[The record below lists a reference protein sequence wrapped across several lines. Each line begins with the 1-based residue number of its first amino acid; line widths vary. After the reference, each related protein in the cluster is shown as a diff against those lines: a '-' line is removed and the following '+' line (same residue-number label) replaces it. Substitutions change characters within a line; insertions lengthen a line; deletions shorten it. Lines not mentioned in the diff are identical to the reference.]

1 MMFDYS
7 QIPIAVK
14 WIAGVLIAGFI
25 AQFGRMLAEYLVR
38 RYRGK
43 RAPHGKSDVQEVKK
57 AGQDELRHD
66 DAALSS
72 KTRKKE
78 LKTIQKLRKKTR

>member
-1 MMFDYS
+1 MFGYS

-38 RYRGK
+38 RSRMRRITCGN
-43 RAPHGKSDVQEVKK
+43 SDVQDVKK
-57 AGQDELRHD
+57 TGQDELQHD
-66 DAALSS
+66 DEAVSS
-72 KTRKKE
+72 KTRKKQ
-78 LKTIQKLRKKTR
+78 LKAMQKLRKKMR